1 MQISTINAKNIKN
14 YQVSKGQQN
23 KTNIQNLNNTNSYK
37 IGALEALAFKGTGFY
52 DDMQMCKN
60 MLEAATVLVPGEL
73 KQRFN
78 LEARNSILSQLK
90 NFSTEGKKSNILM
103 SLLNIRAYNK
113 QGKGLSKIDINNY
126 LKLVSGMPVAEQFVV
141 SDILETEVRNQT
153 SYDEDERNEVVFDPI
168 RKNPK
173 ALATLVR
180 VKKEM
185 NERGVDIQLR
195 NDVLGWVFAF
205 IKNEDKPHVE
215 KASSLIAQKLE
226 ESDLALGL
234 TIDFIADYCDE
245 NTFNRILPLL
255 TVENRDEVLNN
266 DDFMSCLRWRRAEA
280 AENFIEKYSNKDL

>member
-1 MQISTINAKNIKN
+1 MQISTINAKDIKN

-23 KTNIQNLNNTNSYK
+23 KTNTQNLNNVNSYK

-113 QGKGLSKIDINNY
+113 QGRELSKIDINNY

-141 SDILETEVRNQT
+141 LDILETEVRNHT
-153 SYDEDERNEVVFDPI
+153 SYDENERSALVFDPI

-205 IKNEDKPHVE
+205 IKNDEKPYVEDNSLLITKKLQDSNLKLAPAIDCIVE
-215 KASSLIAQKLE
+215 H
-226 ESDLALGL
+226 
-234 TIDFIADYCDE
+234 CDE
-245 NTFNRILPLL
+245 EEFNKILPIL
-255 TVENRDEVLNN
+255 TEENMGEILDN
-266 DDFMSCLRWRRAEA
+266 DDFISQAKWRRTEA
-280 AENFIEKYSNKDL
+280 AENFIEKHQK